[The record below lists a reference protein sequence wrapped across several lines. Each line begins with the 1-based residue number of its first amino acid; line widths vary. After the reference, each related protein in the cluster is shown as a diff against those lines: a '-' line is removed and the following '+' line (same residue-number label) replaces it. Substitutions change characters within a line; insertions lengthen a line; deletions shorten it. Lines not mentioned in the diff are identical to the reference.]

1 MKISERR
8 RNTND
13 DVRTMSDGENDRQS
27 ELGMMIR
34 RKRRRIEIYQI
45 NKKKDLP
52 DPRIL
57 MTAELGSV

>member
-52 DPRIL
+52 GPRIL
-57 MTAELGSV
+57 MMAELGSV